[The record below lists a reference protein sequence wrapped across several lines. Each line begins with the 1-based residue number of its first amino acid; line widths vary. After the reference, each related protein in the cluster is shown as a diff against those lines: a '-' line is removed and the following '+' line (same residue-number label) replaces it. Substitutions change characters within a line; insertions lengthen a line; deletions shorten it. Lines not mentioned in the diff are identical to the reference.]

1 VLHGVRVR
9 VSPSAPNLKKADF
22 MSAFFMSKIYQNVL
36 FFGIWVFLGTFF
48 VLVGSFLFPSSPKFV
63 NLVRIVFL

>member
-1 VLHGVRVR
+1 
-9 VSPSAPNLKKADF
+9 